1 MYIVTMLLQGDYMIC
16 YLVVPGL
23 PAAGAGGQLG
33 RAYEHGA
40 GAAHRARALH
50 PRHRDTEDTAA
61 RLKYFF
67 VLSDISSVLCLLPAG
82 GGDDERRGWGRGG
95 SGWPHSEMGVFYFLY
110 FHHWAGVGTGHA
122 PSTRHQ

>member
-33 RAYEHGA
+33 RAYVHGA

-67 VLSDISSVLCLLPAG
+67 VLSDISSVLCLLPGG

-95 SGWPHSEMGVFYFLY
+95 
-110 FHHWAGVGTGHA
+110 
-122 PSTRHQ
+122 